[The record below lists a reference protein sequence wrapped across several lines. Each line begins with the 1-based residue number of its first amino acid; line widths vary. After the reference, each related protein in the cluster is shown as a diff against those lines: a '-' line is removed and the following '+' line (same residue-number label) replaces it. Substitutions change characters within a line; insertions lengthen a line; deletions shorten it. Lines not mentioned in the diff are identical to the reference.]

1 LTVASVLRRAIERK
15 LHPRRPAPEPSE
27 DALQLDSA
35 MVGAVVL
42 ARLVDDP
49 ALAQRLLAAARAQPP
64 APPPTPLSLEEVR
77 AFALAAGADDAGWV
91 SLDHPDLAEERPH
104 VLAAMPGARSLV
116 VLSQQVVQLTRRCEA
131 ATG

>member
-1 LTVASVLRRAIERK
+1 
-15 LHPRRPAPEPSE
+15 
-27 DALQLDSA
+27 

-64 APPPTPLSLEEVR
+64 APPPTPLSLGEVR

-91 SLDHPDLAEERPH
+91 SLDACTDRLMAGNDVNPSQP
-104 VLAAMPGARSLV
+104 SL
-116 VLSQQVVQLTRRCEA
+116 LVQLYSKNCPHLFNKLLHVSFGKLSCLKHLVCQGHFGSTLLKLQQS
-131 ATG
+131 